1 MENIELFFEKI
12 DQVLRLAIQAHLQKK
27 KFLKMMMANSDGAL
41 WEIGKIAEDGK
52 PYVDLDK
59 GNYLI
64 GLIGL
69 NEAVQ
74 YITGDQLHESEMA
87 YKLGLKIVS
96 TFKI

>member
-1 MENIELFFEKI
+1 
-12 DQVLRLAIQAHLQKK
+12 
-27 KFLKMMMANSDGAL
+27 MMANSDGAL